1 MSDIHETAA
10 RALRQ
15 AYSGGPIA
23 PMRQWLDPVDAEGA
37 YAVQAINTRF
47 WQAEGRRIVGRKAGL
62 TAKAVQVQLGVDQP
76 DFGVLFDDMRVTD
89 GGVLEPARCLQ
100 PKAEAE
106 IAFVLGQDLPDPHT
120 SADMVAQAVATVHA
134 AIEIDHPRLKAFA
147 PQLDLDSLHESL
159 VKGLQKRIEPDRPEE
174 EVAELMNS
182 EQQSWINAAIGEDDS
197 EDDELD
203 LDEDLEDE
211 TDAVGGADFGS
222 AGSFADD
229 VDTKD

>member
-1 MSDIHETAA
+1 MARVTVEDCVLLVPNRFDLVMLASHRA
-10 RALRQ
+10 RALS
-15 AYSGGPIA
+15 SGA
-23 PMRQWLDPVDAEGA
+23 ELRVERDRDKNPVVAL
-37 YAVQAINTRF
+37 R
-47 WQAEGRRIVGRKAGL
+47 
-62 TAKAVQVQLGVDQP
+62 
-76 DFGVLFDDMRVTD
+76 
-89 GGVLEPARCLQ
+89 
-100 PKAEAE
+100 E
-106 IAFVLGQDLPDPHT
+106 IA
-120 SADMVAQAVATVHA
+120 
-134 AIEIDHPRLKAFA
+134 ERK
-147 PQLDLDSLHESL
+147 LDLDSLHESL

-229 VDTKD
+229 VDIKD